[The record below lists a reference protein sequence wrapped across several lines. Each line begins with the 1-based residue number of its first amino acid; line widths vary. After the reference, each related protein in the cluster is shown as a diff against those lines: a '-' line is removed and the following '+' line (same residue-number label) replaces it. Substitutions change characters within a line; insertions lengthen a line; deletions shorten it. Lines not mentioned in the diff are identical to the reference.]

1 MVAPPYVAD
10 LVGSEP
16 PRRAG
21 LPYWLKQRPTPDI
34 GILCDQIFFG
44 QV

>member
-1 MVAPPYVAD
+1 MVAPPYVAV

-21 LPYWLKQRPTPDI
+21 ATVLAETMTNARKDAKNMK
-34 GILCDQIFFG
+34 
-44 QV
+44 